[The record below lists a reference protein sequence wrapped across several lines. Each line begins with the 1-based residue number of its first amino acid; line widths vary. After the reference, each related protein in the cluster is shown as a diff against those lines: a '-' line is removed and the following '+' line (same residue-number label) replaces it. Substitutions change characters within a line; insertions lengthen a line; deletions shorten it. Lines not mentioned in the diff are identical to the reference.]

1 MEMEKK
7 RGHRGA
13 ELMLVVALFIA
24 CADGE
29 EIVKEQTGIQ
39 HNQ

>member
-1 MEMEKK
+1 MEMGKK
-7 RGHRGA
+7 HDHGGA

-24 CADGE
+24 CADVE
-29 EIVKEQTGIQ
+29 EIVKEQGIQ